1 MFVLRC
7 HCRCSLFARR
17 DDDWLTLT
25 FLLLGLEGTAGSNV
39 SLDDEWIDV
48 GAEAAKATAV
58 TEKIASDFEKTV
70 PQLDSASEEGLS
82 IVVKLCLAGVIFAA
96 CFAFIK
102 TCAPRRTGVP
112 GRHGAYEK
120 VGA

>member
-1 MFVLRC
+1 M
-7 HCRCSLFARR
+7 FARG
-17 DDDWLTLT
+17 DDGWLTLA

-39 SLDDEWIDV
+39 SLDDEWVDV
-48 GAEAAKATAV
+48 GAEAAKETAI

-70 PQLDSASEEGLS
+70 PVPQLDSASEQGLS

-102 TCAPRRTGVP
+102 AVAPRRAVVA